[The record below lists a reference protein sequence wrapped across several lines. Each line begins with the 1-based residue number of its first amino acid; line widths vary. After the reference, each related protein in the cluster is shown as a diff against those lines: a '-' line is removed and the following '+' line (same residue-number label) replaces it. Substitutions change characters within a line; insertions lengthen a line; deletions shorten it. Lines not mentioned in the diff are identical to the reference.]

1 MTLVNI
7 SIFTESQPFWSS
19 IQKNNNWWSGKINTF
34 LNLKSSQP
42 DTDKLHLYT
51 KDLHE
56 AKYQLTWVRLM
67 ILKLLLYKQVTWM
80 IFMKVKC
87 NPHEKR
93 KKISESEKYTVFLF
107 YYAVVFCGVAILYWT
122 RCTNLFWKLQASK
135 SFNNNSLDSDFKGTL

>member
-1 MTLVNI
+1 
-7 SIFTESQPFWSS
+7 
-19 IQKNNNWWSGKINTF
+19 
-34 LNLKSSQP
+34 
-42 DTDKLHLYT
+42 
-51 KDLHE
+51 
-56 AKYQLTWVRLM
+56 M